1 MKILIMIKTILSFQC
16 MLKLQETQLLEHCKL
31 KPRPQIQALVDIGK
45 SDQCS
50 WNAKQHGSMYDLF
63 TTWFHE
69 FRISFYLFFFAVFS
83 HG

>member
-1 MKILIMIKTILSFQC
+1 

-69 FRISFYLFFFAVFS
+69 FRIINYFVIGSKIVLLLLFLPKQFDI
-83 HG
+83 